1 MNRRE
6 LLKTASAF
14 AAISWF
20 KASAKPAHPRL
31 HSGIVAYSFRKNF
44 ANHTMTYEDLIHLAS
59 DSGLDG
65 IDTTAYWFPDT
76 SPAFL
81 ASLRN
86 TAYRNAISLYS
97 LAVRVRLCQ
106 PTPELKAAEVE
117 NCKKWVDVAERVGAG
132 HVRVFGGAIPKGASE
147 QQTIAWAVEVL
158 KRSAEYA
165 GSKGIILGVED
176 DGGLTTTAE
185 PTVEIV
191 KKADSPFAGIN
202 LDTGNFPKN
211 GYSQVALCI
220 PYATSVH
227 FKVRISDEKGNKE
240 KADWPR
246 LADMFRNAGYK
257 GYLSLEYEEN
267 GDATTAVPPLLAELN
282 RVVGKG

>member
-6 LLKTASAF
+6 LLKTVSAF
-14 AAISWF
+14 AAMSGF
-20 KASAKPAHPRL
+20 GATAKPAHSRL
-31 HSGIVAYSFRKNF
+31 RSGIVAYSFRKNF

-97 LAVRVRLCQ
+97 LAVRVRLCR
-106 PTPELKAAEVE
+106 PTPELQTAEVE

-147 QQTIAWAVEVL
+147 QQAIAWAVEVL

-191 KKADSPFAGIN
+191 KQTDSPFAGIN

-220 PYATSVH
+220 PYASSVH
-227 FKVRISDEKGNKE
+227 FKVHISDENGNKE

-282 RVVGKG
+282 HVVGKG